1 MDRWDGRLGWCA
13 DRRFVFWNSASQNSK
28 PAWQDLSPVRT
39 PPISRR
45 LRLRPGRPA
54 SGLPPRPNQTRPQ
67 RIRLGSHRPI
77 SLPPANRRAPQSDR
91 PAGGEDPR
99 RQPSRQ
105 ARRPS
110 DSCLS
115 HGWFHPRRGAQSDG
129 PPTAS
134 SDDKLVYGKSE
145 LYLKNGCITGWKIDP
160 FANPIRV
167 KLWPDSAVD
176 PTLDFFTIGSTKDDV
191 LVVQGTPTAFSA
203 NKYEYAGSVVN
214 FRADQVVSWKS
225 DPGSIPLRARMP

>member
-1 MDRWDGRLGWCA
+1 MAALVGVLIAG
-13 DRRFVFWNSASQNSK
+13 FVFWNSASPEFKASLAGLVSGSNPADK
-28 PAWQDLSPVRT
+28 PQT
-39 PPISRR
+39 PAAAGPSGVG
-45 LRLRPGRPA
+45 LAATPQPDSA
-54 SGLPPRPNQTRPQ
+54 STDT
-67 RIRLGSHRPI
+67 
-77 SLPPANRRAPQSDR
+77 A
-91 PAGGEDPR
+91 
-99 RQPSRQ
+99 RQPSSDLPAASEPPAHRKATGRQ
-105 ARRPS
+105 AEKIRADNHPVKPGARLIHAFLTVGS
-110 DSCLS
+110 TRDEVLS
-115 HGWFHPRRGAQSDG
+115 QMG